1 MKLAAATLFLAAD
14 ALVGTAQ
21 LELTTTDRDGY
32 KGFSGGIK
40 VFTGRNCVNNPSK
53 GFICDFKY
61 QTTIAGLSGGRIT
74 QHNLPVNVDSNN
86 DLLMMTYRS
95 SDEAI
100 FSAMRLKVTTSNGS
114 SDIVDLMNLDGG
126 GQDYT
131 TFDYDSILHPCN
143 SGYFRKTSC
152 RFDVVYDLKSRK
164 EKPHYSLFSGHV
176 VKYNNYRQ
184 PALMPRYEPPTAFAN
199 TSIRLKTGGALGDDT
214 DGLLNIYY
222 GKGCNQNVCTY
233 TKELSVALSGRG
245 KVFDYYLPDFNW
257 NTDQLIMDFRDS
269 DDLRL
274 DEMTFAPCSGTMG
287 CASYDLFSFGTSG
300 RYKAAFDYDG
310 PEEPCSG
317 RYGDYTCMYD
327 AVYDFKQKKLY
338 KGSSVIMGQ

>member
-1 MKLAAATLFLAAD
+1 MKLTATTLFLAAE
-14 ALVGTAQ
+14 AVVGPAQ

-32 KGFSGGIK
+32 KGFSGGLKI
-40 VFTGRNCVNNPSK
+40 FTARNCVNNPSK

-61 QTTIAGLSGGRIT
+61 QTTIANLSGGRIT
-74 QHNLPVNVDSNN
+74 QHNLPVNIDSNN
-86 DLLMMTYRS
+86 DLLLMTYRS

-100 FSAMRLKVTTSNGS
+100 FSAMRLKVTPSSGS
-114 SDIVDLMNLDGG
+114 SDMIDLMNLDGG

-184 PALMPRYEPPTAFAN
+184 PALMPRYEPPSGFAN
-199 TSIRLKTGGALGDDT
+199 TSIRFKTGGALGDDT

-222 GKGCNQNVCTY
+222 GKGCNKDVCTY

-317 RYGDYTCMYD
+317 RYSDYVCMYD

-338 KGSSVIMGQ
+338 KGSSVIKGQ

>member
-1 MKLAAATLFLAAD
+1 LTSATLIYAAQ
-14 ALVGTAQ
+14 AVMGPAE

-32 KGFSGGIK
+32 KGFSSGLK
-40 VFTGRNCVNNPSK
+40 VYIGRNCVNNPSK

-61 QTTIAGLSGGRIT
+61 QMTIQGQNGKTVKAYR
-74 QHNLPVNVDSNN
+74 LPDQLDSSS
-86 DLLMMTYRS
+86 DLLLMTYRS
-95 SDEAI
+95 ADEAI
-100 FSAMRLKVTTSNGS
+100 FSAMQLKVTPSNGAT
-114 SDIVDLMNLDGG
+114 DIINLMKLDGG

-131 TFDYDSILHPCN
+131 IFDYDGQLHPCN
-143 SGYFRKTSC
+143 SGYFRKSSC
-152 RFDVVYDLKSRK
+152 RFDTVYDLKSRK

-176 VKYNNYRQ
+176 VKYNYRQ
-184 PALMPRYEPPTAFAN
+184 PAVAPRYEPPSGFAN
-199 TSIRLKTGGALGDDT
+199 TSIRFKTGGALGDDT
-214 DGLLNIYY
+214 DGLLSIYY
-222 GKGCNQNVCTY
+222 GKGCNLNVCTY

-274 DEMTFAPCSGTMG
+274 DEMTFQPCSGTLG
-287 CASYDLFSFGTSG
+287 CSSYDLFSFGTSG

-317 RYGDYTCMYD
+317 RYGDYNCMYD
-327 AVYDFKQKKLY
+327 AVYDFKVKKLF
-338 KGSSVIMGQ
+338 KDKSVIMGQ